1 MAAIKGTLALLLI
14 DEFDFSGDTAG
25 FGVAI
30 NMTEEE
36 CTALGAAAA
45 EYEPILPSM
54 AIEHNG
60 YVSGVIDA
68 GEFEAELYSRLGV
81 AGSFVAAL
89 LGTDVAACPAYV
101 QNTFGANMQMQ
112 APAKSLMTLNGAW
125 GKGRGGSR
133 GIRVF
138 SGAISGTG
146 NAAAVDLGSA
156 GSNGGK
162 AYLFLQSITGS
173 ASNAAFKVQSA
184 TTEGGSYS
192 DEGTFTV
199 SAVGGYEVDLS
210 GTVNRWVRL
219 STSSMG
225 GATGFTAVLVVCVDS
240 VTQ

>member
-1 MAAIKGTLALLLI
+1 MTAIKGTLTQLLI

-30 NMTEEE
+30 NMSEEE
-36 CTALGAAAA
+36 CTSLGATGA
-45 EYEPILPSM
+45 EFEPILPSM

-60 YVSGVIDA
+60 YVTGVSDA

-81 AGSFVAAL
+81 AGHFVAAL
-89 LGTDVAACPAYV
+89 IGTDVAACPAYV

-125 GKGRGGSR
+125 GMGRGGNR

-138 SGAISGTG
+138 SGTISGTG
-146 NAAAVDLGSA
+146 NETSVDLGSA

-162 AYLFLQSITGS
+162 AYLFVQSITGS
-173 ASNAAFKVQSA
+173 ASSASFKAQSSA
-184 TTEGGSYS
+184 TEGGTYA
-192 DEGTFTV
+192 DEGTFAV
-199 SAVGGYEVDLS
+199 SAIGGYEVDLS

-219 STSSMG
+219 NTASMG
-225 GATGFTAVLVVCVDS
+225 GATGFTVVLVVCVNG
-240 VTQ
+240 VT